1 MLKQLQRKILEL
13 LQILLKKLLY
23 TNLIENVISVIL
35 NIIKCEINFFCDT

>member
-35 NIIKCEINFFCDT
+35 TI